1 MSKSKWPQVEE
12 KLILVERWCRDGLTE
27 EQICK
32 NIGVSVA
39 TFNGFKKKQPELV
52 KALKKGKEVAI
63 TEVENA
69 LFKKALGYDYE
80 EIKTSIRMVDGV
92 ETKFTE
98 KTRKHLAP
106 DVAAC
111 SILLKNKDKE
121 RGWSDNPQKIEL
133 EKQMFEFHKQ
143 IEIAKVYGDDDPS
156 GR

>member
-12 KLILVERWCRDGLTE
+12 NLMLIEKWMRDGLTE
-27 EQICK
+27 EQICT
-32 NIGVSVA
+32 NLGISVA
-39 TFNGFKKKQPELV
+39 TLNVFKKKYPELA
-52 KALKKGKEVAI
+52 KALKKGREIAI

-69 LFKKALGYDYE
+69 LFRRALGYDYE

-121 RGWSDNPQKIEL
+121 RGWSDNPQKIAL
-133 EKQMFEFHKQ
+133 EKQMFEFHKK
-143 IEIAKVYGDDDPS
+143 IEEAKTFGDETL
-156 GR
+156 